1 MSEVVQIETPPYFS
15 FKQNLGYLTRSADE
29 CLFQVADGRVYRWIE
44 TGGERHAVEITEDG
58 EERLRL
64 RFKDEPSGDAREAVV
79 RFVREWFDMDRDL
92 APFYAMAEQ
101 DPLLQEAVVRFRGLR
116 LIGIPDLF
124 EALCWG
130 ILGQQINLKFAYV
143 LKKRFVELFGS
154 SLEWEGRTL
163 RLFPSPDRVRQ
174 LRIEDM
180 TALQITTRKAEYM
193 IGVAELMAA
202 GELTKDTVRA
212 AGSLREAEKM
222 LVGIRGIG
230 PWTANYA
237 LMRCLR
243 MPDAFPIDDVGLH
256 LAIKYRLGLP
266 DKPSVKQIRE
276 LSADWANWE
285 SYATFY
291 LWRTT
296 Y

>member
-1 MSEVVQIETPPYFS
+1 MNDVRIAVPPYFS
-15 FKQNLGYLTRSADE
+15 FEQNLGYLTRSADE
-29 CLFQVADGRVYRWIE
+29 CLFQVESGRVYRWIE
-44 TGGERHAVEITEDG
+44 AGSERHAVEITDG
-58 EERLRL
+58 GDGSLRL
-64 RFKDEPSGDAREAVV
+64 RFKDESSAEGKEAVV
-79 RFVREWFDMDRDL
+79 RFVREWFDMDTDL

-124 EALCWG
+124 EAMCWG
-130 ILGQQINLKFAYV
+130 ILGQQINLKFAYT

-154 SLEWEGRTL
+154 QLEWEGRML
-163 RLFPSPDRVRQ
+163 RLFPSPEVVRGLRV
-174 LRIEDM
+174 EDM
-180 TALQITTRKAEYM
+180 TVLQITTRKAEYM

-202 GELTKDTVRA
+202 GELTKSSLKA
-212 AGSLREAEKM
+212 AGSLKEAERR

-243 MPDAFPIDDVGLH
+243 MPNAFPIDDVGLH

-266 DKPSVKQIRE
+266 EKPSIKQIRE
-276 LSADWANWE
+276 LSAGWTNWE

-291 LWRTT
+291 MWRTT